1 MFITEIVSYG
11 IDKSL
16 FEKKYGDRLLEIQKS
31 LEGLTRENIGASKPR
46 HGPQGENG
54 EVTIWKMKY
63 LWEELVQE
71 EGWTESREHIESA
84 VGRRFHMRMLGFING
99 RVSCTF
105 STHRD
110 HLNRWLYT
118 STPIAYKNGLVDL
131 PIMVLPVRQ
140 LYQEFF
146 DNRGMGIREEFERII
161 GELQELSPLSHSHPF
176 ILLGISSQKAD
187 IRWRVL
193 EAEKELHGEKVI
205 LNRSIEFPPEF
216 RQAGLGILNYFG
228 EVVREKYPKENAKI
242 KIEQDGSIVRMIVE
256 AENGSR
262 EIIEKALEEYEL
274 VVTGKM
280 PPESLF
286 DNRAKIL
293 ELKNEL
299 RIAES
304 RIESQRDLIEY
315 QRQDMAELRQLFHSS
330 LTANNVPALN
340 LTVAPNINV
349 SSNQSSTLSIVRG
362 LGEALEDI
370 QFLLE
375 EGGADP
381 DVSLRLNDL
390 YESVENVD
398 QSANADD
405 VKSSSGLRK
414 LQKFICDANETGT
427 KTNEFLKSIAGGI
440 DTLKNLAK
448 KYNSVAEW
456 CGAPQVPKVFT
467 E

>member
-11 IDKSL
+11 IKKNL
-16 FEKKYGDRLLEIQKS
+16 FEEKYGDRLIEIQKS

-46 HGPQGENG
+46 HGPEGKDG
-54 EVTIWKMKY
+54 EVTVWKMKC
-63 LWEELVQE
+63 LWEELIQA
-71 EGWTESREHIESA
+71 EGWDESRVHIEGA
-84 VGRRFHMRMLGFING
+84 VGRRFYMRMLGFING
-99 RVSCTF
+99 RVSCSL

-131 PIMVLPVRQ
+131 PIMILPAMQ
-140 LYQEFF
+140 LYQDFF
-146 DNRGMGIREEFERII
+146 DNRAVGMREEFGRVV

-176 ILLGISSQKAD
+176 ILLGISSQKDD
-187 IRWRVL
+187 IRWREL
-193 EAEKELHGEKVI
+193 EAEKELHEEKVI

-228 EVVREKYPKENAKI
+228 EVVREKYPEENAKI

-256 AENGSR
+256 AEDGSK
-262 EIIEKALEEYEL
+262 ETIEKALEEYEL

-315 QRQDMAELRQLFHSS
+315 QRQDMADLRELFNTS
-330 LTANNVPALN
+330 LTAKNVPAFN
-340 LTVAPNINV
+340 LTVAPNISV
-349 SSNQSSTLSIVRG
+349 SSSQSSTLSVVCG

-370 QFLLE
+370 QYLLE
-375 EGGADP
+375 EGGTDS
-381 DVSLRLNDL
+381 DISLRLNDL

-398 QSANADD
+398 KSANTED
-405 VKSSSGLRK
+405 VKSSSGLKK

-427 KTNEFLKSIAGGI
+427 KVNAFIKNIAGGME
-440 DTLKNLAK
+440 TLKNLAK